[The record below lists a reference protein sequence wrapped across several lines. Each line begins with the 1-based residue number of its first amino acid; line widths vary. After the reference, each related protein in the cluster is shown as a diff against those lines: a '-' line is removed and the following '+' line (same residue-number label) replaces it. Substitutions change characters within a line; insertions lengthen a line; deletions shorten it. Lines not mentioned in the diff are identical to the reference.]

1 MCSTVNSEHRVNWER
16 SRRWRVT
23 DRPLRFAT
31 ELQSF
36 RHLPSECVR
45 WSVWRRFKINER
57 PDALQTQT
65 KNTSDFFANAL
76 WVFTAF
82 LTVRKATY
90 HCRRV
95 GLIVGCLSLRI
106 GHDGRNPAL
115 ASVAPGDWVN
125 GRLDIK
131 NIWVN
136 RATWARCAPIVPR
149 HKQPRQRLN
158 RIHAADAV
166 TTASDR
172 QHQWRGRCEKA
183 TKTVVTIFLSYLL
196 FHQLVE
202 KHPSERSTLCSLMQ
216 RGRFLDSKWCWIY
229 HHLRRSHFIATFR
242 SDWQ

>member
-158 RIHAADAV
+158 RIC
-166 TTASDR
+166 S
-172 QHQWRGRCEKA
+172 WRGYHSVWPPTSVTRPMREGHKNSGYDIPQLLAFSPTCR
-183 TKTVVTIFLSYLL
+183 KTSVGAQHV
-196 FHQLVE
+196 
-202 KHPSERSTLCSLMQ
+202 M
-216 RGRFLDSKWCWIY
+216 
-229 HHLRRSHFIATFR
+229 
-242 SDWQ
+242 